1 MAGARSLLL
10 RHLRVAVAPSSS
22 STASLRPAAAL
33 REALCG
39 RRWMSSEEAK
49 GSFLDKAEV
58 TERIV
63 KVVRNFQKIDDPAKV
78 TPDAHFKNDLGLDSL
93 DAVEVV
99 MALEEEFGFEIPDN
113 EADKID
119 SIKVAVDFIASHP
132 QAK

>member
-1 MAGARSLLL
+1 ML
-10 RHLRVAVAPSSS
+10 RHIRLA
-22 STASLRPAAAL
+22 ASPASAESFRPAAAL
-33 REALCG
+33 QGALSG

-49 GSFLDKAEV
+49 GSFLDKDEV
-58 TERIV
+58 TERTI
-63 KVVRNFQKIDDPAKV
+63 KVVKKFQKIDDPSKV
-78 TPDAHFKNDLGLDSL
+78 KPDAHFKDDLGLDSL

-132 QAK
+132 KAK